1 MTRLEREVHRLYLP
15 DAAAPGLVDAA
26 GQVKAG
32 VLGLARPADW
42 PMLAPAW
49 QGVQA
54 ELALPAPA
62 IVVAGEGGYQ
72 LWFSFDVALPAARVM
87 VFLEALRRHYLGE
100 VDPRR
105 VTLWPAPDVAV
116 PGQARHAP
124 AVPAVLANGEH
135 WSAFVAP
142 DLAPVFGDEPWLDLP
157 PNLDGQASLLARL
170 ASIPSAD
177 LQQALDRLA
186 PAATEVAPPQAGAAA
201 DTPVLPETDRGPRRD
216 LDPAAFLR
224 EVMNDPAVP
233 LALRVDA
240 AKALLPQGSGG
251 HRP

>member
-1 MTRLEREVHRLYLP
+1 MTRLERELQRLYLP

-42 PMLAPAW
+42 ATLGSVW

-54 ELALPAPA
+54 ELELPAPS
-62 IVVAGEGGYQ
+62 IVVAGEAGYQ
-72 LWFSFDVALPAARVM
+72 LWFSFDAPVPAARVM

-105 VTLWPAPDVAV
+105 VTLWPAPDGAV

-124 AVPAVLANGEH
+124 AVPAVLADGEH

-157 PNLDGQASLLARL
+157 PNLEGQASLLARL
-170 ASIPSAD
+170 ASMPSAD
-177 LQQALDRLA
+177 LQQILDRLA
-186 PAATEVAPPQAGAAA
+186 PAATEVAPPPASASA
-201 DTPVLPETDRGPRRD
+201 DTPVLPATDPGPRSD

-233 LALRVDA
+233 LALRIDA
-240 AKALLPQGSGG
+240 AKALLPLASGG
-251 HRP
+251 HLP